1 MAATQ
6 VVRSE
11 WTKIRSVASTVWTL
25 SLAAVVTVA
34 LGVLISLLSKNE
46 FDDLSTKDR
55 LSFDPTFISFAGMS
69 LGQLAM
75 IVFGVLVVSNEY
87 STGMIRT
94 SLAAVPQRG
103 TFLFSKI
110 AVATGLAFL
119 VALATSFVAFFLGQ
133 AMLGSHRASIGDP
146 GVLRAVIGGGLYM
159 TLIALFSMGV
169 ATMLRSPMLSLGILM
184 PFFFLISTILGN
196 VYADQEGRPVPPGPG
211 RQQDH
216 AGRHPDRRRHSVR
229 PLGRPGDH
237 GPVGGGG
244 GGGRVRAAEEEGRVG
259 SSGGF
264 AGERSSNP
272 LHPAHAL
279 T

>member
-25 SLAAVVTVA
+25 SLAVVVTVA
-34 LGVLISLLSKNE
+34 LGMLISALSRSQ
-46 FDDLSTKDR
+46 FDRMPVRER
-55 LSFDPTFISFAGMS
+55 LSFDPTFVSFAGMT

-110 AVATGLAFL
+110 AVATGLAL
-119 VALATSFVAFFLGQ
+119 VIGMVTSFAAFFLGQ
-133 AMLGSHRASIGDP
+133 SVLGSLRTEISEP

-159 TLIALFSMGV
+159 TLIAMFSMGV

-184 PFFFLISTILGN
+184 PFFFLISNILAN
-196 VYADQEGRPVPPGPG
+196 VDETKRIGRFLPDQAGSRIMQVVPRVDDDTPYGPWG
-211 RQQDH
+211 
-216 AGRHPDRRRHSVR
+216 G
-229 PLGRPGDH
+229 LGIMVLWVIASL
-237 GPVGGGG
+237 VGGY
-244 GGGRVRAAEEEGRVG
+244 
-259 SSGGF
+259 
-264 AGERSSNP
+264 
-272 LHPAHAL
+272 LAL
-279 T
+279 RNRDA

>member
-34 LGVLISLLSKNE
+34 LGVLISLLSRNE
-46 FDDLSTKDR
+46 FDNLSTKDQ

-110 AVATGLAFL
+110 AVATGLAFV

-184 PFFFLISTILGN
+184 PFFFLISAILGN
-196 VYADQEGRPVPPGPG
+196 VDATKKVGQYLPDQAGSKIMQVVTPIDDDVPYGPWG
-211 RQQDH
+211 GLGIMVLWVLVAV
-216 AGRHPDRRRHSVR
+216 AGGYVLLKKRD
-229 PLGRPGDH
+229 
-237 GPVGGGG
+237 
-244 GGGRVRAAEEEGRVG
+244 A
-259 SSGGF
+259 
-264 AGERSSNP
+264 
-272 LHPAHAL
+272 
-279 T
+279 